1 MITYAIALGF
11 VLLICVLAWF
21 VKFTEDDDIDRP
33 PRR

>member
-21 VKFTEDDDIDRP
+21 VKSTQDDDIEP